1 MREVKLKRGYLLR
14 SPSPSPAVSHGVSAL
29 LHHKILALKICFAL
43 VPVSKQAAQVPLPSF
58 RQARGC
64 ETTELWAKQVE
75 LSQKSLQPGAAQSEF
90 SNNFVSFFLLLH
102 FSASLHLPQP
112 PCTEVPCL
120 EAFRASRNP
129 ATRRSEDIIR
139 AARLSALSLLPC
151 RFTPQSLALHQT
163 KPGCLR
169 PLGREGG
176 GSPFPVGAGAFPRVQ
191 YPPSSGHGA
200 RYRLGGSFAASSGIR
215 EPQAGTVLVASF
227 NSPRYFPLSGDNLP
241 WVGLGYT
248 ESSGFRLLLFAT
260 KIHRRVEDGDGIEG
274 QCDQCG
280 KYFFGEWGELLSA
293 PFSAPA

>member
-1 MREVKLKRGYLLR
+1 MRDVKLKRGYPLR
-14 SPSPSPAVSHGVSAL
+14 SPSPSPAVSHRVSAL
-29 LHHKILALKICFAL
+29 LYHKTLALKICFAL

-64 ETTELWAKQVE
+64 ETTELWAKQVD

-90 SNNFVSFFLLLH
+90 SNHFVSFFLPVH
-102 FSASLHLPQP
+102 FSASLHLTQP

-169 PLGREGG
+169 PLGHECGAAPSLWGLEPSPGLNIPCPAAMGLCMGLGG
-176 GSPFPVGAGAFPRVQ
+176 VLQPVLGSE
-191 YPPSSGHGA
+191 SH
-200 RYRLGGSFAASSGIR
+200 RLGQS
-215 EPQAGTVLVASF
+215 
-227 NSPRYFPLSGDNLP
+227 
-241 WVGLGYT
+241 
-248 ESSGFRLLLFAT
+248 
-260 KIHRRVEDGDGIEG
+260 
-274 QCDQCG
+274 
-280 KYFFGEWGELLSA
+280 
-293 PFSAPA
+293 